1 MISNRQLFLNHIAQ
15 TSPSPLMIEIESASG
30 MYLFSPGHKSYMDI
44 ISGVNVSILGHAHP
58 EILQAVK
65 EQTDKYMHLMVYG
78 ELVESPQVRYAE
90 LLTRH
95 LPGSLDNVYFVNSGA
110 EAIEGALKLA
120 KRHTGREGMVSFRNA
135 YHGSTH
141 GALSILGDEYYK
153 NAYRPLLPGTS
164 LLRYNNFTD
173 LEKIT
178 RHTAC
183 VVAEVMQAEAGAVSP
198 AEGFLKALRQ
208 RCDKT
213 GTLLIFDEV
222 QTGFGRLGSLFGFMK
237 YDVLPDILVLAKGLG
252 GGMPLGAFIASKE
265 LMSDLFHD
273 PVLGHI
279 TTFGGHPVSC
289 AAGLKTLEV
298 ILRDHLTDQVE
309 KKELLF
315 RQLLDHP
322 AIKEIRGEG
331 LLLAVELGSS
341 RLMEKVVQKGLET
354 GFMTDWF
361 LFCDTAIRIS
371 PPLNISN
378 EEIRKAAKM
387 VNEAIEKALIQ

>member
-1 MISNRQLFLNHIAQ
+1 
-15 TSPSPLMIEIESASG
+15 
-30 MYLFSPGHKSYMDI
+30 
-44 ISGVNVSILGHAHP
+44 
-58 EILQAVK
+58 
-65 EQTDKYMHLMVYG
+65 
-78 ELVESPQVRYAE
+78 
-90 LLTRH
+90 
-95 LPGSLDNVYFVNSGA
+95 
-110 EAIEGALKLA
+110 
-120 KRHTGREGMVSFRNA
+120 MVSFRNA